1 MADLGLPVPDNS
13 RQIAFHELLVIA
25 RQDWLI
31 DAVKEALGKADP
43 VRLRDELTAFVPADV
58 HQLLA
63 IAGLPDEYVF
73 PLPAV
78 LEAKPTLVGYYRL
91 LLGLPRKSFYGS
103 GTGMGKFRGMEEGG
117 STGQVELLPEFCRAM
132 GAALADMVRQ
142 LSPAITQRDLIE
154 LPVMTLGQQF
164 QGANNNTIGIEATKG
179 VFRVIKDIVQDYAT
193 AESETEITIRNPAG
207 RTLTVVL
214 VSDPDV
220 GIREIGASG
229 TTNLVAL
236 EIKGGADRSNQ
247 HNRIGE
253 AEKSHLKARDDGYRD
268 FWTVIR
274 TKTLDAVARRQSP
287 TTRSWFDAAQVLDR
301 GGPDWELFCR
311 EIARVVGIPDQS
323 TTPIARPPTPREPSL
338 GPDVP

>member
-1 MADLGLPVPDNS
+1 VADAGIPVPDNS
-13 RQIAFHELLVIA
+13 RQIAFHELLVVA

-43 VRLRDELTAFVPADV
+43 DRLRDELAAFVPADV

-73 PLPAV
+73 PLPVV

-103 GTGMGKFRGMEEGG
+103 GTGMGKFRGMEDGG
-117 STGQVELLPEFCRAM
+117 SVSQPELLPGFCRAM
-132 GAALADMVRQ
+132 GEALADMVRQ

-164 QGANNNTIGIEATKG
+164 QGANNNTIGSEATKG
-179 VFRVIKDIVQDYAT
+179 VFRVIKDIVQDYTVEA
-193 AESETEITIRNPAG
+193 SETEITIRNPAG
-207 RTLTVVL
+207 RTLSVVL
-214 VSDPDV
+214 ASDPDV
-220 GIREIGASG
+220 GIREVGSSGA
-229 TTNLVAL
+229 TNLLAL

-253 AEKSHLKARDDGYRD
+253 AEKSHLKARNDGYRD

-274 TKTLDAVARRQSP
+274 TKTLDADARKQSP
-287 TTRSWFDAAQVLDR
+287 TTRQWFDAAQVLDR
-301 GGPDWELFCR
+301 SGPEWESFCR
-311 EIARVVGIPDQS
+311 EIARVVGIPDPAS
-323 TTPIARPPTPREPSL
+323 AGTATT
-338 GPDVP
+338 